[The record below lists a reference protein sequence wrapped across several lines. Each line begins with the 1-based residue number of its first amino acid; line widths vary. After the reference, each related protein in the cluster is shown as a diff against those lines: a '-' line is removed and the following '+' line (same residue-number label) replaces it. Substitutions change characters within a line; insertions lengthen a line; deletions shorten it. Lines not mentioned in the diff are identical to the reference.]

1 MVSCAVFSLLAFG
14 TFRRLQ
20 FVVVAVMW
28 WCHSWAIVI
37 VACSCSC
44 REQRQASRELWS
56 LEMVAHACGR
66 RRGTRGKR
74 WTGEASVANWQ
85 LLHAKV
91 ANPVLVWFWLGQSR
105 RTAYYWET

>member
-1 MVSCAVFSLLAFG
+1 MLLLRSCGGVTLGLLWPAAAAAG
-14 TFRRLQ
+14 
-20 FVVVAVMW
+20 
-28 WCHSWAIVI
+28 SK
-37 VACSCSC
+37 
-44 REQRQASRELWS
+44 RQASRELWS
-56 LEMVAHACGR
+56 LEMVAHAYGR